1 MLNFVLG
8 IIHRFYDRV
17 QMNLLFSFVEWPSQ
31 YLSIELIQHS
41 FKMSWKNKK
50 RPVKVAFLILSMEA
64 RGVEP
69 LSEDND
75 T

>member
-8 IIHRFYDRV
+8 IIHRFYDTV
-17 QMNLLFSFVEWPSQ
+17 QMNLFIFFSRALPQ

-41 FKMSWKNKK
+41 FNISWEKK
-50 RPVKVAFLILSMEA
+50 ATNYGRFFH
-64 RGVEP
+64 
-69 LSEDND
+69 N